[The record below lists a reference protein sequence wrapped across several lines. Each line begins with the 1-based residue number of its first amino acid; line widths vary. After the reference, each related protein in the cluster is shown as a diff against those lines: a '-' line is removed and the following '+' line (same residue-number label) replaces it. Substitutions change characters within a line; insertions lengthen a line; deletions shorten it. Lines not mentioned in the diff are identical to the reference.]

1 MVPQSVVCETMFM
14 RLNDIIAY
22 CKTLVRSGILQ
33 SDSASQLPMNPLE
46 IRDLFGLII
55 RVDSDG
61 LTMRDIEGQIICIAV
76 ANSHYEAGDIV
87 VIKEVLLDYD
97 KKGGFP
103 ALPKDSE
110 LEIDRIRISC

>member
-1 MVPQSVVCETMFM
+1 MKLNNDFRLILNKDCILKEIENQHVRNSMVPQSVVCETMFM

-61 LTMRDIEGQIICIAV
+61 LTMRDIEG
-76 ANSHYEAGDIV
+76 
-87 VIKEVLLDYD
+87 
-97 KKGGFP
+97 
-103 ALPKDSE
+103 
-110 LEIDRIRISC
+110 